1 MNKYNQ
7 HSVNDK
13 VQMPEPIRN
22 SELIAECCA
31 KCDRTIGRSEWY
43 YPVEEGDWCRDCHD
57 DQYHK
62 CPYSDCN
69 NELSRRPKGKTRC
82 PTCGRDIHVVNTN
95 SKFQSGILT
104 KEQREQINTETA
116 NHLIIPLENLTI
128 VDCCEQL
135 KCAGEFLRRQS
146 NCLIEGSLR
155 SVPSEEFLQQQN
167 WASQI
172 KRLEVD
178 LDVSDRPHIVA
189 ARRENFIEV
198 VNQCATLDRMI
209 DCLEW
214 VARQPRFQDCN
225 VFRCHPTT
233 SSAKSNGQEAGDNDL
248 MLALAQTDQIMSRFE
263 VSDVASEWSDGNG
276 KERKDLKSLGVNISD
291 FSMAYTGDLF
301 LVVSR
306 DFAAYIERG
315 SPWTDGEIQRRGRT
329 SWRRI
334 DATGV
339 DYKPIQE
346 KELLQTQT
354 RIMEVTVHKNVEEET
369 NI

>member
-1 MNKYNQ
+1 
-7 HSVNDK
+7 
-13 VQMPEPIRN
+13 
-22 SELIAECCA
+22 
-31 KCDRTIGRSEWY
+31 
-43 YPVEEGDWCRDCHD
+43 
-57 DQYHK
+57 
-62 CPYSDCN
+62 
-69 NELSRRPKGKTRC
+69 
-82 PTCGRDIHVVNTN
+82 
-95 SKFQSGILT
+95 
-104 KEQREQINTETA
+104 
-116 NHLIIPLENLTI
+116 
-128 VDCCEQL
+128 
-135 KCAGEFLRRQS
+135 
-146 NCLIEGSLR
+146 
-155 SVPSEEFLQQQN
+155 
-167 WASQI
+167 
-172 KRLEVD
+172 
-178 LDVSDRPHIVA
+178 
-189 ARRENFIEV
+189 
-198 VNQCATLDRMI
+198 
-209 DCLEW
+209 
-214 VARQPRFQDCN
+214 
-225 VFRCHPTT
+225 
-233 SSAKSNGQEAGDNDL
+233 